1 MSEAND
7 LMQLLGGVLSYS
19 TTGHNKPCGQTVGAN
34 GCGDY
39 CILFGG
45 TPDDADKKAR
55 DYIRSLERAG
65 YKLTAVIF
73 VPNDPDGGYYG
84 NPLRID
90 A

>member
-39 CILFGG
+39 CILFCG
-45 TPDDADKKAR
+45 TPDEAWRQSKDH
-55 DYIRSLERAG
+55 IRELEKSG
-65 YKLTAVIF
+65 HKLTAVIF

-84 NPLRID
+84 NPLQVR